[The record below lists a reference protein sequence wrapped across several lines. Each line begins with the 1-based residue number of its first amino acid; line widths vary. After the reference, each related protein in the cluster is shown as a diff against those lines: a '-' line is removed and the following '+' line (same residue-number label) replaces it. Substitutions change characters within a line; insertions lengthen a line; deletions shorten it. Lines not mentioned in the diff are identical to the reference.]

1 MLRSKCKIPFLKK
14 TFPYRNHVRI
24 GKSLAIKSSQLRLR
38 VKCQS
43 QRVHRIQCEDTQSP
57 LTPQKTGADTFALKK
72 ILFFS
77 MDSYESLAVDKT
89 VNPVLFI
96 GKLEFLTVNPILFPG
111 TQVRKK
117 KKLTGIISLEV
128 LRLFCRFLF
137 IF

>member
-1 MLRSKCKIPFLKK
+1 M
-14 TFPYRNHVRI
+14 
-24 GKSLAIKSSQLRLR
+24 
-38 VKCQS
+38 KCQS
-43 QRVHRIQCEDTQSP
+43 QRVHRIRCEDTQSP
-57 LTPQKTGADTFALKK
+57 LTPQKSGADTFARKK

-117 KKLTGIISLEV
+117 KSSLA
-128 LRLFCRFLF
+128 
-137 IF
+137 